1 MKTIIIDDKNIKNE
15 LAALRYKSEEKFSDI
30 EKNVAEIINNVK
42 ELGDAALRDYTL
54 KFDKA
59 KIDNFKVTDE
69 EINSALSN
77 VSIDIIEILRK
88 AAENIRQFHILQLPK
103 NISLKKDGLELNQ
116 IFTPIER
123 VGVYVPGGN
132 TVYPSTVLMN
142 VIPAKIAGVSNISIA
157 TPPAHD
163 GKVNDLILA
172 AAHISGA
179 DTIYK
184 AGGVQAIAA
193 LAYGTESIEKVYKIT
208 GPGNAYV
215 AEAKKQ
221 VFGQVDIDMIAGPSE
236 ILIIADEDA
245 NTEYIAADLLSQ
257 AEHDVQAA
265 SILVCLS
272 ENTANKVQN
281 EISKQLN
288 NTPNGIRAKTAL
300 DNNGIIFIVE
310 DLNKAFEIS
319 NEIAPEHLE
328 LLITSPCDYLD
339 KVKNAGS
346 IFVGQYSPEPVGDYF
361 VGVNHTIPT
370 CGKAKFA
377 SPLGTMDFIKHSNII
392 HYSKTG
398 FLKDQ
403 ADIKTFAE
411 AENFYFHA
419 NSIARRK

>member
-1 MKTIIIDDKNIKNE
+1 MKTVIIDDKNIKNE
-15 LAALRYKSEEKFSDI
+15 IYALRSKSEEKFLGI
-30 EKNVAEIINNVK
+30 ENSVAEIINNVRK
-42 ELGDAALRDYTL
+42 FGDDALRDYTK
-54 KFDKA
+54 KFDRA
-59 KIDNFKVTDE
+59 KIDDFKVTDE
-69 EINSALSN
+69 EIDAAVSN
-77 VSIDIIEILRK
+77 VPIDIIEILHK

-103 NISLKKDGLELNQ
+103 NLSLKKDGLELTQ
-116 IFTPIER
+116 IYTPIER
-123 VGVYVPGGN
+123 VGIYIPGGN
-132 TVYPSTVLMN
+132 AVYPSTVLMN
-142 VIPAKIAGVSNISIA
+142 VIPAKIAGVKHISIA
-157 TPPAHD
+157 TPPSQD

-172 AAHISGA
+172 AAYIGGA

-184 AGGVQAIAA
+184 AGGAQAIAA
-193 LAYGTESIEKVYKIT
+193 FAYGTESIEQVYKIT

-236 ILIIADEDA
+236 ILIIADDDA
-245 NTEYIAADLLSQ
+245 NAEYIAADLLSQ
-257 AEHDVQAA
+257 AEHDVQAT

-272 ENTANKVQN
+272 VNMADNVLN
-281 EISKQLN
+281 EINKQLN
-288 NTPNGIRAKTAL
+288 NSPNGIRAKTSL
-300 DNNGIIFIVE
+300 DNNGIIFIVG
-310 DLNKAFEIS
+310 DLNTAFEIS

-328 LLITSPCDYLD
+328 LLINSPCNYLD

-392 HYSKTG
+392 HYSKAG

-403 ADIKTFAE
+403 NDIKAFAE

>member
-1 MKTIIIDDKNIKNE
+1 MKTIIINDKNIKNE
-15 LAALRYKSEEKFSDI
+15 INALRSKSEEKFSGI
-30 EKNVAEIINNVK
+30 EKSVAEIISNVK
-42 ELGDAALRDYTL
+42 KFGDDALRDYTQ

-59 KIDNFKVTDE
+59 TINDFKVSDE
-69 EINSALSN
+69 EINTAVEN
-77 VSIDIIEILRK
+77 VSADIIEILSK
-88 AAENIRQFHILQLPK
+88 AAQNIRQFHTLQLPK
-103 NISLKKDGLELNQ
+103 NINLKKDGLELTQ
-116 IFTPIER
+116 IYTPIER
-123 VGVYVPGGN
+123 VGIYIPGGN

-142 VIPAKIAGVSNISIA
+142 VIPAKIAGVTHISIA
-157 TPPAHD
+157 TPPSRD

-184 AGGVQAIAA
+184 AGGAQAIAA
-193 LAYGTESIEKVYKIT
+193 LAYGTDSIEKVYKIT

-236 ILIIADEDA
+236 ILIIADENA
-245 NTEYIAADLLSQ
+245 NAEYIAADLLSQ
-257 AEHDVQAA
+257 AEHDVQAM

-272 ENTANKVQN
+272 KNTANNVLN
-281 EISKQLN
+281 EIEKQLN
-288 NTPNGIRAKTAL
+288 DTPNGIRAKTAL
-300 DNNGIIFIVE
+300 DNNGIIFIVK
-310 DLNKAFEIS
+310 DLNTAFDIS

-328 LLITSPCDYLD
+328 LLISSPCDYLD

-370 CGKAKFA
+370 CGKAKFS

-392 HYSKTG
+392 HYSKAG
-398 FLKDQ
+398 FLKDKN
-403 ADIKTFAE
+403 DIKAFAE

>member
-1 MKTIIIDDKNIKNE
+1 MKTVIIDDKNIKNE
-15 LAALRYKSEEKFSDI
+15 INALRSKSEEKFSGI
-30 EKNVAEIINNVK
+30 ENSVAEIIGNVK
-42 ELGDAALRDYTL
+42 KFGDDALHDYTQ
-54 KFDKA
+54 KFDKV
-59 KIDNFKVTDE
+59 KIDDFKISNE
-69 EINSALSN
+69 EISAAVSN
-77 VSIDIIEILRK
+77 VSIDIIEILHK

-103 NISLKKDGLELNQ
+103 NINLKKDGLELTQ
-116 IFTPIER
+116 IYTPIER
-123 VGVYVPGGN
+123 VGVYIPGGN

-142 VIPAKIAGVSNISIA
+142 VIPAKIAGVKHISIA
-157 TPPAHD
+157 TPPSQD

-172 AAHISGA
+172 AAYISGA

-184 AGGVQAIAA
+184 IGGAQAIAA
-193 LAYGTESIEKVYKIT
+193 LAYGTESVDSVYKIT

-221 VFGQVDIDMIAGPSE
+221 VFGQVDIDMMAGPSE

-245 NTEYIAADLLSQ
+245 NAEYIAADLLSQ
-257 AEHDVQAA
+257 AEHDVQAM

-272 ENTANKVQN
+272 KNTADNVLN
-281 EISKQLN
+281 EIEQQLN
-288 NTPNGIRAKTAL
+288 DTPNGVRAKTAL
-300 DNNGIIFIVE
+300 DNNGIIFVVD
-310 DLNKAFEIS
+310 DLDTAFEIS

-328 LLITSPCDYLD
+328 LLINSPCDYLD
-339 KVKNAGS
+339 RIKNAGS
-346 IFVGQYSPEPVGDYF
+346 IFVGQYSPEPAGDYF

-392 HYSKTG
+392 HYSKAG

-403 ADIKTFAE
+403 HDIKAFAE